1 MPHTDPDVLAL
12 AALGEPV
19 PADDRAH
26 LAACPD
32 CARELAA
39 LVTAAAVGRSAAGTR
54 GLAAPDAVWER
65 VRGEL
70 GLDAGLVPGEAEPL
84 ADPRGRPA
92 AVPDGGAGSVS
103 GVGPEASVRAD
114 GRPVAARPDHRRRA
128 GLLVAAAAG
137 LVVGGTV
144 GALVVAGA
152 VRSDDETVVAEASL
166 EALPG
171 WTAAGEATVEEA
183 ADGRRTLVLR
193 LEGDEA
199 DGFRE
204 VWLLDRDVTGLVSLG
219 VLDGDEGRFAIP
231 PGLDLAD
238 FPVVDVSAEPFDG
251 DPAHSGDSIL
261 RGELTT
267 PA

>member
-19 PADDRAH
+19 AAADRAH

-39 LVTAAAVGRSAAGTR
+39 LATAAAVGRSGAGTR
-54 GLAAPDAVWER
+54 GVAAPDAVWER
-65 VRGEL
+65 VRDEL
-70 GLDAGLVPGEAEPL
+70 GLDPGLEPGVAVPL
-84 ADPRGRPA
+84 TDPRGGPV
-92 AVPDGGAGSVS
+92 AVPDAVPGAVPDT
-103 GVGPEASVRAD
+103 GPGAPRR
-114 GRPVAARPDHRRRA
+114 GRGRRA
-128 GLLVAAAAG
+128 GLLAAAAAG

-144 GALVVAGA
+144 GALVVTGV
-152 VRSDDETVVAEASL
+152 VRSDAETVVAEASL

-171 WTAAGEATVEEA
+171 WTAVGEATVEEA

-199 DGFRE
+199 EGFRE

-219 VLDGDEGRFAIP
+219 VLDGEEGRFAIP
-231 PGLDLAD
+231 PGLDLAE
-238 FPVVDVSAEPFDG
+238 FPVVDVSAEAFDG

-261 RGELTT
+261 RGELTA

>member
-19 PADDRAH
+19 AADDRAH
-26 LAACPD
+26 LVACPD

-39 LVTAAAVGRSAAGTR
+39 LATAAAVGRSGAGVRGVAASDAVWQRVRDELELDPGLSPGAAEPLPDPR
-54 GLAAPDAVWER
+54 GGPVAVPDAAPDAGR
-65 VRGEL
+65 A
-70 GLDAGLVPGEAEPL
+70 AGPGAGPDG
-84 ADPRGRPA
+84 ARPGRGR
-92 AVPDGGAGSVS
+92 
-103 GVGPEASVRAD
+103 RT
-114 GRPVAARPDHRRRA
+114 

-152 VRSDDETVVAEASL
+152 VRDDGETVVAEASL
-166 EALPG
+166 QALPG
-171 WTAAGEATVEEA
+171 WTAAGEATVEED

-231 PGLDLAD
+231 PGLDLAE
-238 FPVVDVSAEPFDG
+238 FPVVDISAEPFDG

-261 RGELTT
+261 RGELTR

>member
-1 MPHTDPDVLAL
+1 
-12 AALGEPV
+12 
-19 PADDRAH
+19 
-26 LAACPD
+26 
-32 CARELAA
+32 
-39 LVTAAAVGRSAAGTR
+39 
-54 GLAAPDAVWER
+54 
-65 VRGEL
+65 
-70 GLDAGLVPGEAEPL
+70 VPGEAEPL
-84 ADPRGRPA
+84 ADPRGGPA
-92 AVPDGGAGSVS
+92 AVPDGGAGPVP
-103 GVGPEASVRAD
+103 GQGPEAGVRAD
-114 GRPVAARPDHRRRA
+114 GRPVAARPDHRRRT

-152 VRSDDETVVAEASL
+152 VRSDGETVVAEASL

-251 DPAHSGDSIL
+251 NPAHSGDSIL